1 MDGERAPATRS
12 VTVVFMRA
20 AVGPC
25 VFTPPGGHG
34 YFTTAAS
41 FLSSPTLWR
50 DVNPPRA
57 FCFAGSKPFM
67 CKICNFATA
76 QLGDARNHVKRHLGM
91 REYKCDIC
99 G

>member
-1 MDGERAPATRS
+1 M
-12 VTVVFMRA
+12 F
-20 AVGPC
+20 
-25 VFTPPGGHG
+25 PP
-34 YFTTAAS
+34 
-41 FLSSPTLWR
+41 
-50 DVNPPRA
+50 
-57 FCFAGSKPFM
+57 GSKPFM